1 MGAINHQQF
10 AFRYGGRWGTAGSS
24 SAPDFRR
31 FLVGESLNHFTI
43 ITELVNNVN
52 RYYNSPNVYVIF
64 ARPVASTKLYPRT
77 ALALLTALNLLN
89 YIDRSVLFAVQDLVK
104 AEFQHSDAAFGL
116 LTSVFF
122 IFYMCAAPFM
132 GPLSVRFSR
141 KAVIIAG
148 ALLWSGA
155 TLLTAVTHNFT
166 ELLIRHTIVGIGE
179 ASFVILSPT
188 LVADMF
194 PEDERG
200 RAMGTFYLALPVG
213 TALGYVLGGVM
224 GPAYGWRAPF
234 YVGAAPGVLLA
245 FLLLFIPEP
254 PLGLYDAPEKAEER
268 TSPKGWKGWVSAVK
282 GFSRNA
288 AFVTATLGMATMTFA
303 LGGLQV
309 WMPTFLHRAHGY
321 SLLNANLLFGAST
334 ILNGILASLGGGWL
348 SDWLL
353 RRTKAAH
360 YLVSAVSLGLGI
372 PAMCFA
378 LFASGKVMVV
388 GIFAAEF
395 LLLLNTGPLNAA
407 VINAVGPHVRATALA
422 VNIFIFH
429 LLGDVP
435 SAYLIGYVSDRYSLR
450 LAFLGPVITIALA
463 SAILFYGMRFAP
475 DVVTPAPESA
485 AGAAS

>member
-1 MGAINHQQF
+1 VPA
-10 AFRYGGRWGTAGSS
+10 
-24 SAPDFRR
+24 
-31 FLVGESLNHFTI
+31 
-43 ITELVNNVN
+43 
-52 RYYNSPNVYVIF
+52 
-64 ARPVASTKLYPRT
+64 KLYPRA

-89 YIDRSVLFAVQDLVK
+89 YIDRSVLYAVQDLVK
-104 AEFQHSDAAFGL
+104 AEFHRSDAAFGL

-132 GPLSVRFSR
+132 GPLSLRFSR

-148 ALLWSGA
+148 ALIWSVA

-188 LVADMF
+188 FVADMF
-194 PEDERG
+194 PENERG
-200 RAMGTFYLALPVG
+200 RAMGIFYLALPVG
-213 TALGYVLGGVM
+213 TALGYLLGGVM
-224 GPAYGWRAPF
+224 GPTYGWRAPF

-254 PLGLYDAPEKAEER
+254 TLGQFDAPEREPER
-268 TSPKGWKGWVSAVK
+268 SAPAGLSGWIRTVK
-282 GFSRNA
+282 GLAHNP
-288 AFVTATLGMATMTFA
+288 AFLSATFGMAMMTFA

-321 SLLNANLLFGAST
+321 SLLNANVLFGAST
-334 ILNGILASLGGGWL
+334 IINGIVASLAGGWL

-353 RRTKAAH
+353 KRTRSAH

-378 LFASGKVMVV
+378 LFASGRIMVI
-388 GIFAAEF
+388 GIFSAEF

-407 VINAVGPHVRATALA
+407 VINSVGPHVRAAALA

-450 LAFLGPVITIALA
+450 VAFLGPVITIALS

-475 DVVTPAPESA
+475 EVVIPPTRDSA
-485 AGAAS
+485 TEAAS